1 MKELTPDWKLRQLP
15 GFATTMG
22 PMYERDGVFALP
34 MEAKHVNTRKTAH
47 GGLAIAFA
55 DQGMG
60 WYAQAHCPEG
70 KSCTTIQLD
79 SHLIGLAREGDI
91 MILTPKIEKMTRSL
105 FFMTASLEVEDRLI
119 GTFHGVW
126 KILNMGPYDPA

>member
-1 MKELTPDWKLRQLP
+1 
-15 GFATTMG
+15 
-22 PMYERDGVFALP
+22 ALP

-47 GGLAIAFA
+47 GGLVIALA

-60 WYAQAHCPEG
+60 WYAPARCPEG

-91 MILTPKIEKMTRSL
+91 LVLTVQIAKETRSL
-105 FFMTASLEVEDRLI
+105 SFMDARIEVEGRLV
-119 GTFHGVW
+119 GTFLGVW
-126 KILNMGPYDPA
+126 KILNIGPYAPA